1 MEIECTFVC
10 AHCLQINA
18 TVVDPTGGVHQE
30 YIEDCQV
37 CCRPNLLYIDIDSE
51 RMEVKIEAEVG
62 H

>member
-10 AHCLQINA
+10 THCLQINA

-37 CCRPNLLYIDIDSE
+37 CCQAMEISLELTDGGVLRNLTVQRTD
-51 RMEVKIEAEVG
+51 
-62 H
+62 